1 MTLSGSAPSNRVFTR
16 SEAEVAFAGRVV
28 APFAETETAG
38 STRRLQKHLG
48 ALLEPRFIGRC
59 YRRQFQTRF
68 HGRGANLGIAP
79 AGSSGASSATDHKL
93 TTGKLFFGA
102 RRADQDHPIGSLV
115 LWQLTKIRFANRTT
129 CTDSL
134 SSTPPKA
141 VQSDLR

>member
-59 YRRQFQTRF
+59 CRLQLPTRF
-68 HGRGANLGIAP
+68 HG
-79 AGSSGASSATDHKL
+79 SSARRCYANGFISRPL
-93 TTGKLFFGA
+93 TYFPC
-102 RRADQDHPIGSLV
+102 R
-115 LWQLTKIRFANRTT
+115 
-129 CTDSL
+129 
-134 SSTPPKA
+134 
-141 VQSDLR
+141 